1 MSWGGRGEMI
11 EDEQDEATS
20 EKILEAAEEIKDM
33 ARIRPAEAPEMLE
46 KARHLIEL
54 AGQIKSDLLRRK
66 EADLPSAISCSIA
79 SGAHVSTLPT
89 NTEGRPSAKGEHSL
103 WVEVPV
109 R

>member
-1 MSWGGRGEMI
+1 MI
-11 EDEQDEATS
+11 EDEQDEATF

-33 ARIRPAEAPEMLE
+33 ARIRPEEAPEMLE

-66 EADLPSAISCSIA
+66 EADIPSTITYRIVD
-79 SGAHVSTLPT
+79 GEKRRRVTV
-89 NTEGRPSAKGEHSL
+89 NTDMRPSTKAERSL
-103 WVEVPV
+103 WLEVPA

>member
-1 MSWGGRGEMI
+1 MI
-11 EDEQDEATS
+11 EDEQDKATF
-20 EKILEAAEEIKDM
+20 EKILKAAEEIKDM

-66 EADLPSAISCSIA
+66 EADQPSTVRSRIVDGEKRRRA
-79 SGAHVSTLPT
+79 VV
-89 NTEGRPSAKGEHSL
+89 NTDTRPSTKAERSFWL
-103 WVEVPV
+103 EAPA

>member
-1 MSWGGRGEMI
+1 MI
-11 EDEQDEATS
+11 EDEQDEATF

-66 EADLPSAISCSIA
+66 EADLPSTVRFGVVDGEKRRRA
-79 SGAHVSTLPT
+79 GA
-89 NTEGRPSAKGEHSL
+89 NTETRPSAKVERSFWL
-103 WVEVPV
+103 EVPA

>member
-1 MSWGGRGEMI
+1 MI
-11 EDEQDEATS
+11 EDEQDEATF

-33 ARIRPAEAPEMLE
+33 ARVRPAEAPEMLE

-66 EADLPSAISCSIA
+66 EADIPSAVTYRNVDGEKRRRMA
-79 SGAHVSTLPT
+79 V
-89 NTEGRPSAKGEHSL
+89 NTEVRSSAKAERSL
-103 WVEVPV
+103 WLEVPA

>member
-1 MSWGGRGEMI
+1 MI
-11 EDEQDEATS
+11 EDEQDKATF
-20 EKILEAAEEIKDM
+20 EKILKAAEEIKDM

-66 EADLPSAISCSIA
+66 EADLPSTVRSRIVDGEKRRRA
-79 SGAHVSTLPT
+79 VV
-89 NTEGRPSAKGEHSL
+89 NTEARPSAKAERSFWL
-103 WVEVPV
+103 EAPA

>member
-1 MSWGGRGEMI
+1 MI
-11 EDEQDEATS
+11 EDEQDEATF

-66 EADLPSAISCSIA
+66 EADLPSTTRFRIVDGEIRRHAVA
-79 SGAHVSTLPT
+79 STDTRSSTKAERSFWLAAPA
-89 NTEGRPSAKGEHSL
+89 R
-103 WVEVPV
+103 
-109 R
+109 

>member
-1 MSWGGRGEMI
+1 MSWDGRGEMI
-11 EDEQDEATS
+11 EDEQDEATF

-66 EADLPSAISCSIA
+66 GADLPSTISCPIVDGGSRRRVPA
-79 SGAHVSTLPT
+79 
-89 NTEGRPSAKGEHSL
+89 NTEGLPPAKAERSL
-103 WVEVPV
+103 WLEIPV